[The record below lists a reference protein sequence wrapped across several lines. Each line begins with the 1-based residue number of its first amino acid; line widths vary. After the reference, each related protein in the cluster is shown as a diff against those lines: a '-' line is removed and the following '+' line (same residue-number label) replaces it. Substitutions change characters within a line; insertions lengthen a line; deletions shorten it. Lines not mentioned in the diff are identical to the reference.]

1 MSTRVAVFCAGVL
14 LLNVV
19 GCGSGGPAVYPVS
32 GTVTYNGAPVDNAQV
47 TFIPENGAP
56 GMGQTDASGKYQ
68 IATRG
73 QDGAVVGLSK
83 VTITK
88 ISSSGPAMP
97 ANPTP
102 EDMIKAAEAAKGK
115 QQTEMMLPDKYG
127 TAFSS
132 GLTAEVTSNESTNV
146 FDFSLTD

>member
-1 MSTRVAVFCAGVL
+1 MSTRFAVFYAVL
-14 LLNVV
+14 LFLGVA
-19 GCGSGGPAVYPVS
+19 GCGTDGPAIYPVS
-32 GTVTYNGAPVDNAQV
+32 GTVTYNGAPVENAQV
-47 TFIPENGAP
+47 TFIPENGSP
-56 GMGQTDASGKYQ
+56 GTGQTDASGKYQ
-68 IATRG
+68 ISTRG
-73 QDGAVVGLSK
+73 KDGAALGLNK
-83 VTITK
+83 VTIVK
-88 ISSSGPAMP
+88 MSSAGPAMP

-132 GLTAEVTSNESTNV
+132 GLTADVKTDQAANV